1 MRKKLYEDVE
11 TVYKVISVIFPDEE
25 EIEEFGS
32 KEDAME
38 YAQEQISSEYYNEVI
53 VSEVTID
60 EDGYEDETILLD
72 EQSESKSNAY
82 YALHTFYEDE
92 PDEIDIDSLEV
103 FESEEEA
110 MKRAKELEAK
120 GLRVVINIE
129 GDESAGW
136 DSEEYE
142 YSDIGDEIY
151 STPYIMEEDVK
162 STKKMRTE
170 QDWEDELKN
179 NASRTSQ
186 IIKKLQDIL
195 NREKPPYYP
204 YPGNI
209 KTYIDQIHYYFLKG
223 DENEVNSWLNDAE
236 KYIISKMEDA
246 IKQRSMG
253 IKIKDSDFDY
263 GDDED
268 EDFEYP
274 DSSERYFFRVYF
286 HDENEEELFAVDD
299 GGYDFE
305 PSYNTEEEALEAMKK
320 ILKDPKVQADPEIAG
335 CHSVFVPDTEDVRE
349 VEEETG
355 YEEFEVVD
363 WIDKEKLKES
373 FKSNK
378 GNQSEFQI
386 ECKFKDDPE
395 WYELVGCDGIY
406 YEIDEIT
413 NGELSKYEKHNPH
426 EYVFPTK
433 EIADKFASIVRKI
446 SRGYGITKVRVI
458 ENNNPGEALEEETSF
473 KSKDKYSVLR
483 EALDRLDEEDNKGK
497 KIKVRAQIK
506 NLRSKLKESK
516 TNKDLKEK
524 ITESKEDKTLKD
536 FKGTISN
543 YLNQYRDKIFALT
556 DEIKMA
562 NYTIELLQKAIDEKL
577 ISKSEIPHAREDII
591 KLNTHI
597 MRNRRHNI
605 LGFLTTLIL
614 GKVV

>member
-1 MRKKLYEDVE
+1 MNEKIRVVVDYTTPTRERRPTTIEDIYDDFKVLEFNSKEELADELARMNGYENLEEFKQELIDGGDDLDDYDFEGDELDKICQYFLSSMTDPGDGSPNIQYISINDKPAYEDYWMIYDSLSDNMELLARGSEEDIVKYFLKYEYDYVEDEDDSEDDEELEESFKSMDKKGLYEAVKDIKEDVE

-38 YAQEQISSEYYNEVI
+38 YAQEQISSEDYNEVI

-286 HDENEEELFAVDD
+286 HDENQEELFAVDD

-305 PSYNTEEEALEAMKK
+305 PSYDTAEEALEAMKK

-363 WIDKEKLKES
+363 WIDKENLKE
-373 FKSNK
+373 
-378 GNQSEFQI
+378 
-386 ECKFKDDPE
+386 
-395 WYELVGCDGIY
+395 
-406 YEIDEIT
+406 
-413 NGELSKYEKHNPH
+413 
-426 EYVFPTK
+426 
-433 EIADKFASIVRKI
+433 
-446 SRGYGITKVRVI
+446 
-458 ENNNPGEALEEETSF
+458 SF

-483 EALDRLDEEDNKGK
+483 EALDRLDREDNKGK
-497 KIKVRAQIK
+497 KIKARAQIR
-506 NLRSKLKESK
+506 NLRSKLK
-516 TNKDLKEK
+516 
-524 ITESKEDKTLKD
+524 
-536 FKGTISN
+536 
-543 YLNQYRDKIFALT
+543 Q
-556 DEIKMA
+556 
-562 NYTIELLQKAIDEKL
+562 
-577 ISKSEIPHAREDII
+577 
-591 KLNTHI
+591 
-597 MRNRRHNI
+597 
-605 LGFLTTLIL
+605 
-614 GKVV
+614 